1 MNRRVLFVDDEPK
14 ILDGLKR
21 MLRSMRK
28 EWDMH
33 FSNNAIEALKLLEEE
48 SFDVVVS
55 DMRMPCMDGA
65 AFLTEVMERFPQVAR
80 LALSGQADEEL
91 IMRSVRPVHQYL
103 SKPCEAEALKTTIL
117 RVCALRDQLNGEDL
131 KQLTSQLKSIPSRP
145 TLYAK
150 IIEELESENAS
161 IKKVGQIISS
171 DMGMTAKILHMVNSA
186 FFGLRR
192 NVSDPAH
199 AVNLLGID
207 TVKNLV
213 LSIQVFSAFEDIKIP
228 GFSMEKLWQHSA
240 NTALF
245 AKEIARS
252 MEADKETVDD
262 AFGAGM
268 LHDVG
273 CLIMASS
280 LPEQYAK
287 TFALAEAA
295 NLNLRDAEMKV
306 FGANHAQVG
315 AHLLGLWGLPDTFV
329 EAVAFHHDPGEI
341 AGAKFTSLTAVHLAN
356 VYDSLINPSSG
367 GGIAPEFCHKHLE
380 AIGVAGRLEEWQTLC
395 ETLLGGVDEDQGS
408 GEGEKAA

>member
-21 MLRSMRK
+21 MLRSMRN

-33 FSNNAIEALKLLEEE
+33 FTNNALEALQLIEEQ

-55 DMRMPCMDGA
+55 DMRMPGMDGA
-65 AFLTEVMERFPQVAR
+65 EFLTEVMNRFPQVAR

-103 SKPCEAEALKTTIL
+103 SKPCESEALKSTIL
-117 RVCALRDQLNGEDL
+117 RVCALRDQLNADEL

-161 IKKVGQIISS
+161 IKKVGQIISC
-171 DMGMTAKILHMVNSA
+171 DIGMTAKILHMVNSA

-192 NVSDPAH
+192 NVSDPSH

-213 LSIQVFSAFEDIKIP
+213 LSIQVFSAFEDTKIP
-228 GFSMEKLWQHSA
+228 GFSLEKLWRHSA

-252 MEADKETVDD
+252 MEANKETVDD

-273 CLIMASS
+273 SLIVASS
-280 LPEQYAK
+280 LPELYTK
-287 TFALAEAA
+287 TLSLAEVAG
-295 NLNLRDAEMKV
+295 LHIQDAEMRV
-306 FGANHAQVG
+306 FGATHAQVG
-315 AHLLGLWGLPDTFV
+315 AHLLGLWGLPDSFV
-329 EAVAFHHDPGEI
+329 EAVAFHHSPGGI
-341 AGAKFTSLTAVHLAN
+341 AGNQFTALTAVHLAN
-356 VYDSLINPSSG
+356 VYDCHISSFCESGNP
-367 GGIAPEFCHKHLE
+367 PEFCLE
-380 AIGVAGRLEEWQTLC
+380 YLEGIGVAGRLEEWQKLC
-395 ETLLGGVDEDQGS
+395 EGHLSNVDEDQGS
-408 GEGEKAA
+408 GKGDKAA